1 MSGTDR
7 VLPARVRCAE
17 GGSRL
22 LTFDGV
28 VPLAKLSRL
37 AQIAL
42 TATAPVQVSLQTQCQ
57 ADGGTHLIGTLRGG
71 LVLRCERC
79 LQPLDWSFEIDVNL
93 RLVRSE
99 AEEQRWLERAEP
111 LLIEDDELP
120 LHALIEDEILL
131 ALPMAPAHA
140 PAGCSAGDGNRYNIS

>member
-1 MSGTDR
+1 M
-7 VLPARVRCAE
+7 
-17 GGSRL
+17 
-22 LTFDGV
+22 FHGV

-42 TATAPVQVSLQTQCQ
+42 TADAPVQVSLQTHRE
-57 ADGGTHLIGTLRGG
+57 AAGGTHLIGTLRGG
-71 LVLRCERC
+71 LSLRCERC
-79 LQPLDWSFEIDVNL
+79 LQPLDWSFELDVNL

-111 LLIEDDELP
+111 LLIVDDELP
-120 LHALIEDEILL
+120 LHTLIEDEILL

-140 PAGCSAGDGNRYNIS
+140 PAGCPAGGGNRYNVG